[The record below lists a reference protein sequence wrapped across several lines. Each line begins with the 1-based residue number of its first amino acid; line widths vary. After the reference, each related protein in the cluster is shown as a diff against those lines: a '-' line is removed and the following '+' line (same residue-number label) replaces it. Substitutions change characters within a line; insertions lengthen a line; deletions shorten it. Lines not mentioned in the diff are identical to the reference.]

1 MFQKKVYLTWNE
13 VPCLISLEQAAIL
26 LGIGIDAVRKHCVS
40 NELPAVKIGRFWYI
54 DKQRL
59 MEQFGYVKVG

>member
-1 MFQKKVYLTWNE
+1 MRQKTYLSWDE

-40 NELPAVKIGRFWYI
+40 NELPAVKIGKTWHI

-59 MEQFGYVKVG
+59 MEQFGYVR

>member
-1 MFQKKVYLTWNE
+1 MMRQKCYLSWDE
-13 VPCLISLEQAAIL
+13 VPCLISLEQAAVL

-40 NELPAVKIGRFWYI
+40 NELPAVKIGKTWHI

-59 MEQFGYVKVG
+59 MEQFGYAR

>member
-1 MFQKKVYLTWNE
+1 MFAKKCYLSWDE

-40 NELPAVKIGRFWYI
+40 NELPAVKIGKTWHI

-59 MEQFGYVKVG
+59 MEQFGYAR

>member
-1 MFQKKVYLTWNE
+1 MRQNTYMTWNE

>member
-1 MFQKKVYLTWNE
+1 MRQKLYLSWDE

-40 NELPAVKIGRFWYI
+40 NELPAIKIGRFWYI

-59 MEQFGYVKVG
+59 MTQFGYAR